1 MVSQE
6 WSPLVTLK
14 LYSQLKDVKECGKF
28 VHDQRYILAGYTTQP
43 FLVHAT
49 GRGGRGR
56 GGALHKDTKNGCV
69 ADYGIY
75 LRV

>member
-14 LYSQLKDVKECGKF
+14 PYSQLKDVKECGKF

-43 FLVHAT
+43 FLVLSRNRTRRTRTRRSIA
-49 GRGGRGR
+49 
-56 GGALHKDTKNGCV
+56 
-69 ADYGIY
+69 
-75 LRV
+75 

>member
-28 VHDQRYILAGYTTQP
+28 VHDQRYILACYTTQP
-43 FLVHAT
+43 FLVSSRNRTRRSIA
-49 GRGGRGR
+49 
-56 GGALHKDTKNGCV
+56 
-69 ADYGIY
+69 
-75 LRV
+75 

>member
-28 VHDQRYILAGYTTQP
+28 VHDQRYRLACYYTA
-43 FLVHAT
+43 FLVSSSNRTRKSIA
-49 GRGGRGR
+49 
-56 GGALHKDTKNGCV
+56 
-69 ADYGIY
+69 
-75 LRV
+75 

>member
-14 LYSQLKDVKECGKF
+14 LYSQSKDVKECGKF
-28 VHDQRYILAGYTTQP
+28 VHDQRYILACYTTQP
-43 FLVHAT
+43 FLVSSRNRT
-49 GRGGRGR
+49 RRTR
-56 GGALHKDTKNGCV
+56 TRRI

-75 LRV
+75 LRVYVFE